1 MAGLAEPGLEG
12 KPGLDGEPGFEG
24 LIGRLFG

>member
-1 MAGLAEPGLEG
+1 MTGLAEPGLEG